1 MRRRRQRSG
10 YRGCDWSG
18 WRRRRCRQQ
27 RARQSNRAGGAR
39 HRPLQ
44 RRRFTEEWASGAPS
58 STRKDRVDLR
68 NQLQAAR
75 RGTGSASRSRIR
87 VKWCSGA
94 QSSIPEAAPGVDSAN
109 LCSNGAPATPARHGT
124 RFELIVEMI
133 CECQGDTISGAPQLG
148 KLNTQFFAV
157 GWPVLMASSLMAD
170 ARSWTTRSSTSQ
182 FFIQRSRSSMPAGYE
197 KENAC

>member
-1 MRRRRQRSG
+1 MVQRRSVEHPGGRARRRLREPLLERGACHARST
-10 YRGCDWSG
+10 W
-18 WRRRRCRQQ
+18 
-27 RARQSNRAGGAR
+27 N
-39 HRPLQ
+39 P
-44 RRRFTEEWASGAPS
+44 
-58 STRKDRVDLR
+58 
-68 NQLQAAR
+68 
-75 RGTGSASRSRIR
+75 
-87 VKWCSGA
+87 
-94 QSSIPEAAPGVDSAN
+94 
-109 LCSNGAPATPARHGT
+109 
-124 RFELIVEMI
+124 FELIVEMI